1 MQLFAHRGLCL
12 LAAVCLSAC
21 HLGEPRPS
29 AAEAAKVSSSFEK
42 FTGQVVKRSG
52 EYRFQPL
59 DHPEKIQ
66 RLSRSKNPTQFA
78 ADEIHLRKYYGKTIV
93 VQGFDAGDWIAK
105 AEVIGQWLHPGEPR
119 GSTLTGPEPN

>member
-1 MQLFAHRGLCL
+1 MYLLARHGCCL
-12 LAAVCLSAC
+12 LAALSLSAC

-29 AAEAAKVSSSFEK
+29 SAEAAKVSSTFEK

-52 EYRFQPL
+52 EYYFQPL

-78 ADEIHLRKYYGKTIV
+78 SDEIHLRKYYGKTLV
-93 VQGFDAGDWIAK
+93 VRGFDAGDWIAK
-105 AEVIGQWLHPGEPR
+105 AEVIGQWLRPGEPR
-119 GSTLTGPEPN
+119 GSTLIGPEPN